1 MLTPSPRVALRLP
14 AHEAAARP
22 HSNQVGAQSPSAQ
35 TAARPPSSAGPT
47 GAPASSGSVLTPE
60 PEAPT
65 ELRRDRTAAAL
76 AIALQSPLPSP
87 PLPPPWTPARAT
99 PGTQLRAS
107 SPVPPPPP
115 FCSPPPPLRLL
126 ASPEL
131 APRASLNLPMPAGAD
146 GRTAAGLLASSFD
159 RPQDLARILEMQRR
173 ATELAYWGQA
183 GRDPRQALEALESL
197 YRVYREATPP
207 QAWTDGD
214 RALGALNDLQLRGV
228 SADTLERAVARGP
241 RADRVRAV
249 PAALVSYGCTFLL
262 AALAAHFM
270 DRLSPFGADS
280 QGEGAASDAPLPHW
294 LAAGLVHLAG
304 DLLIGFG
311 GEWSSAVWREA
322 GLDRSY
328 NRPLSSALSEQG
340 TYLPLAETAA
350 GRWLQAAAA
359 LPFGVAYIAHRH
371 FGETLG
377 PPLARLGWGA
387 AAAASGLWREGMAQ
401 VLATH
406 NDAAWLDG
414 STEAAVT
421 RMRGSLERLGSD
433 GLALGR
439 GLSDFGHG
447 LDAATWRPG
456 VGWVPRREAFS
467 SALWRTTAAVFARG
481 VSLVAPMVGRQNDP
495 LWAIGA
501 DAWLALSWGALS
513 QLPAWATSG
522 RARATSPR
530 VTTGNG
536 LEISARKV

>member
-1 MLTPSPRVALRLP
+1 M
-14 AHEAAARP
+14 
-22 HSNQVGAQSPSAQ
+22 
-35 TAARPPSSAGPT
+35 
-47 GAPASSGSVLTPE
+47 
-60 PEAPT
+60 
-65 ELRRDRTAAAL
+65 
-76 AIALQSPLPSP
+76 
-87 PLPPPWTPARAT
+87 
-99 PGTQLRAS
+99 RAS
-107 SPVPPPPP
+107 SPVPLPPPLN
-115 FCSPPPPLRLL
+115 SPTPASPPLRL
-126 ASPEL
+126 P
-131 APRASLNLPMPAGAD
+131 APPVPQASLNLPMPAGAD

-159 RPQDLARILEMQRR
+159 RPQDQARILEMQRR
-173 ATELAYWGQA
+173 ATEVAFWGRS
-183 GRDPRQALEALESL
+183 GRDPREALEALESL

-214 RALGALNDLQLRGV
+214 RALGALNDLQVRGV
-228 SADTLERAVARGP
+228 SANTLERAVARGP
-241 RADRVRAV
+241 RADLVRAV
-249 PAALVSYGCTFLL
+249 PTALVSYGCTFLL

-270 DRLSPFGADS
+270 DRLSPVAADS

-294 LAAGLVHLAG
+294 VAAALVHLAG

-311 GEWSSAVWREA
+311 GEWSSAVLREA
-322 GLDRSY
+322 GLARGY
-328 NRPLSSALSEQG
+328 NSPLSSALSEPG
-340 TYLPLAETAA
+340 SYVPLAETAA

-359 LPFGVAYIAHRH
+359 LPFGIAYIAHRH

-414 STEAAVT
+414 STDHAVT
-421 RMRGSLERLGSD
+421 RMRGSLDRLGSD
-433 GLALGR
+433 GLGLGR
-439 GLSDFGHG
+439 GLSDFGRG

-456 VGWVPRREAFS
+456 VGWVPSRDAFS
-467 SALWRTTAAVFARG
+467 RAGWRTAAAVFARG
-481 VSLVAPMVGRQNDP
+481 VSLVASMVGRANDP

-501 DAWLALSWGALS
+501 DAWLGLSWGALS

-522 RARATSPR
+522 RSRATSPR